1 MSPIPVWVK
10 VVVMALLTIAALWT
24 LEAWKTSLRAEGY
37 SQAEAEY
44 QQEMY
49 KKLTEATEKTRQW
62 KLKVQEAEN
71 VARIQAEKQ
80 AAALA
85 RANAAAGE
93 LRGTLKLYRDSLPGL
108 SLDASRSLAD
118 RGLRLLGDCQERY
131 IWMADRAASRA
142 DYIRTL
148 KASWPEGV
156 K

>member
-1 MSPIPVWVK
+1 MNLIPIWAR
-10 VVVMALLTIAALWT
+10 VVVMAMLTVAALWA

-37 SQAEAEY
+37 SKAQVEY
-44 QQEMY
+44 QQ
-49 KKLTEATEKTRQW
+49 KLLLELSKAAEKTRQMEQ
-62 KLKVQEAEN
+62 KVKEAEDA
-71 VARIQAEKQ
+71 AREQAKVH

-85 RANAAAGE
+85 RANAVAGE

-142 DYIRTL
+142 GYIRTL

>member
-1 MSPIPVWVK
+1 MNMIPLWVK
-10 VVVMALLTIAALWT
+10 AVVVGALIVLALTAL
-24 LEAWKTSLRAEGY
+24 ESWKASLREEGY

-44 QQEMY
+44 QQKMY
-49 KKLTEATEKTRQW
+49 EALNKATAQTRQW
-62 KLKVQEAEN
+62 KLKVQEVEDA
-71 VARIQAEKQ
+71 ARIQAEKQ

-85 RANAAAGE
+85 RANAVAGE
-93 LRGTLKLYRDSLPGL
+93 LRGTIKLYRDSLPGL

-118 RGLRLLGDCQERY
+118 RGLRLLGACQERY

-142 DYIRTL
+142 GYIRTL